1 MATPATTAAAAA
13 AATAAATAA
22 LNTFIQDQAWSVPMI
37 MRAGVVMAK
46 ALRDTPGMNDHDK
59 VALICKT
66 LDTLLGEALV
76 KVGESNETEAK
87 LLAKC
92 KKCVETL
99 LPVTLELTLD
109 AASGSFE
116 PAKMVAGVVAAVTK
130 PGFWS
135 FLFCRGPASVVTEP
149 LSLVAPAPVAAA
161 AAAAAAAAP
170 VAALAAAAAPVAA
183 LAAAAAPVAALAA
196 AAAAAPVAVV
206 VAPESVAV
214 AVEAANSTQTPP
226 KESESQAEAQPSP
239 EPLPKEVAPVTQSES
254 GQ

>member
-170 VAALAAAAAPVAA
+170 VAALAAAAA
-183 LAAAAAPVAALAA
+183 
-196 AAAAAPVAVV
+196 AAPVAVV

>member
-46 ALRDTPGMNDHDK
+46 ALRDTPEMNDHDK

-149 LSLVAPAPVAAA
+149 LSLVAAAPVAAA
-161 AAAAAAAAP
+161 AA
-170 VAALAAAAAPVAA
+170 AAAAAPVAA

>member
-1 MATPATTAAAAA
+1 MATPATAAAAAAAA
-13 AATAAATAA
+13 AATAATAATSA

-183 LAAAAAPVAALAA
+183 LAAAAA
-196 AAAAAPVAVV
+196 AAPVAVV

-239 EPLPKEVAPVTQSES
+239 EPLQKEVAPVTQSES

>member
-46 ALRDTPGMNDHDK
+46 ALRDTPEMNDHDK

-149 LSLVAPAPVAAA
+149 LSLVAAAPVAAA
-161 AAAAAAAAP
+161 AAA
-170 VAALAAAAAPVAA
+170 AAAAAPVAA

>member
-1 MATPATTAAAAA
+1 MATA
-13 AATAAATAA
+13 AATAATATAATAATAA

-37 MRAGVVMAK
+37 MRAGVFMAK

-130 PGFWS
+130 PGFWRS
-135 FLFCRGPASVVTEP
+135 LFCQGPASVVTEP
-149 LSLVAPAPVAAA
+149 LSLVA
-161 AAAAAAAAP
+161 AAP
-170 VAALAAAAAPVAA
+170 VAALAS
-183 LAAAAAPVAALAA
+183 AAAAAVAPAAALASA
-196 AAAAAPVAVV
+196 AAAVAA
-206 VAPESVAV
+206 APESVAV
-214 AVEAANSTQTPP
+214 AVAPESVAVEAVNNTQTPL

-239 EPLPKEVAPVTQSES
+239 EPPPTEVAPVIQS
-254 GQ
+254 

>member
-1 MATPATTAAAAA
+1 
-13 AATAAATAA
+13 
-22 LNTFIQDQAWSVPMI
+22 
-37 MRAGVVMAK
+37 MAK

-59 VALICKT
+59 AALICKT

-116 PAKMVAGVVAAVTK
+116 PAKMVAGVVAAVKK
-130 PGFWS
+130 PGFWRS
-135 FLFCRGPASVVTEP
+135 LFCQGPASVVTEP
-149 LSLVAPAPVAAA
+149 TSLVV
-161 AAAAAAAAP
+161 AAAAAP
-170 VAALAAAAAPVAA
+170 VAAAAVPES
-183 LAAAAAPVAALAA
+183 
-196 AAAAAPVAVV
+196 VAVA
-206 VAPESVAV
+206 VAPESVAVAVAPESV

-226 KESESQAEAQPSP
+226 KESESQAKAQPSL
-239 EPLPKEVAPVTQSES
+239 EPPPTEVAPAIQS
-254 GQ
+254 

>member
-149 LSLVAPAPVAAA
+149 LSLVAAAPVAAA
-161 AAAAAAAAP
+161 AA
-170 VAALAAAAAPVAA
+170 AAAAAPVAA

>member
-1 MATPATTAAAAA
+1 MATPATAAAAAAAA
-13 AATAAATAA
+13 AATAATAATSA

-149 LSLVAPAPVAAA
+149 LSLVAAAPVAAA

-170 VAALAAAAAPVAA
+170 VAAL
-183 LAAAAAPVAALAA
+183 

>member
-46 ALRDTPGMNDHDK
+46 ALRDTPEMNDHDK

-149 LSLVAPAPVAAA
+149 LSLVAAAPVAAA

-183 LAAAAAPVAALAA
+183 LA

>member
-183 LAAAAAPVAALAA
+183 LAAAAA
-196 AAAAAPVAVV
+196 AAPVAVV

>member
-1 MATPATTAAAAA
+1 MATPATTATA
-13 AATAAATAA
+13 AATAATAATAA

-149 LSLVAPAPVAAA
+149 LSLVAAAPVAAA

-170 VAALAAAAAPVAA
+170 VAAA
-183 LAAAAAPVAALAA
+183 L

>member
-1 MATPATTAAAAA
+1 MATPATAAAAAAAA
-13 AATAAATAA
+13 AATAATAATSA

-149 LSLVAPAPVAAA
+149 LSLVAAAPVAAA

-170 VAALAAAAAPVAA
+170 VAALAA
-183 LAAAAAPVAALAA
+183 AAAAAPVAALAA

-239 EPLPKEVAPVTQSES
+239 EPLQKEVAPVTQSES

>member
-1 MATPATTAAAAA
+1 MATA
-13 AATAAATAA
+13 AATAATATAATAATAA

-37 MRAGVVMAK
+37 MRAGVFMAK

-130 PGFWS
+130 PGFWRS
-135 FLFCRGPASVVTEP
+135 LFCQGPASVVTEP
-149 LSLVAPAPVAAA
+149 LSLVA
-161 AAAAAAAAP
+161 AAP
-170 VAALAAAAAPVAA
+170 VAALAS
-183 LAAAAAPVAALAA
+183 AAAAAVAPAAALASA
-196 AAAAAPVAVV
+196 AAAVAAAPESVAVA

-214 AVEAANSTQTPP
+214 AVAPESVAVEAVNNTQTPL

-239 EPLPKEVAPVTQSES
+239 EPPLTEVAPVIQS
-254 GQ
+254 

>member
-1 MATPATTAAAAA
+1 MATPAAAAACAGA
-13 AATAAATAA
+13 AATAATSA

-149 LSLVAPAPVAAA
+149 LSLVAAAPVAA

-170 VAALAAAAAPVAA
+170 VAAL
-183 LAAAAAPVAALAA
+183 
-196 AAAAAPVAVV
+196 AAAPVAVV

>member
-1 MATPATTAAAAA
+1 MATPATTATATAA
-13 AATAAATAA
+13 AATAATAA

-149 LSLVAPAPVAAA
+149 LSLVAAAPVAAA

-196 AAAAAPVAVV
+196 ASAAPVAVV

>member
-149 LSLVAPAPVAAA
+149 LSLVAAAPVAAA
-161 AAAAAAAAP
+161 AAA
-170 VAALAAAAAPVAA
+170 AAAAAPVAA